1 MKTVTISV
9 VWHRSQINCVTDPD
23 ALVVG
28 ITIFISMENCKKSD
42 LIVNVR
48 SSRRPRFKAGSELSS
63 KVNMV
68 EVDFNEEVNDTSEM
82 LEVKIKLSAESCESA
97 PSCEA

>member
-1 MKTVTISV
+1 MQTE
-9 VWHRSQINCVTDPD
+9 R
-23 ALVVG
+23 
-28 ITIFISMENCKKSD
+28 CKKDD

-48 SSRRPRFKAGSELSS
+48 SSRRPRFKAGSELSG
-63 KVNMV
+63 KVNIV

-82 LEVKIKLSAESCESA
+82 LEVKIKLSSESCESA